1 MASRA
6 DLSEPL
12 FTVRVDVRE
21 RGLVAALKDLGV
33 EARVESLPVADAIV
47 MGRAGEFFVER
58 KKVPDL
64 AASIKDGRLRGQR
77 PRLLEA
83 AAGDPRRVVLIVEGT
98 ERLQAGSGGMTG
110 DALWGAVMNT
120 NLRDNI
126 TVLRTA
132 DTAETAYALVKLGK
146 GAWVGTAA
154 AAADVACGGAQRT
167 PRAVRKARPGGLAAC
182 MLEAVPGMGAKRAE
196 AIATYLAA
204 DGRGGVLGF
213 CAGADAEA
221 AVARIVVGGRKVGPA
236 LAARVFA
243 ALKGKPSD
251 E

>member
-33 EARVESLPVADAIV
+33 EARVEALPVADAIV
-47 MGRAGEFFVER
+47 AGRAGEFFVER

-64 AASIKDGRLRGQR
+64 AASIKDGRLRDQR
-77 PRLLEA
+77 ARLLEA
-83 AAGDPRRVVLIVEGT
+83 AAGDPRRVVVVVEGAG
-98 ERLQAGSGGMTG
+98 RLQDGSGGVTG
-110 DALWGAVMNT
+110 DALWGAVVNT

-132 DTAETAYALVKLGK
+132 DVAETAYALVKLGK

-154 AAADVACGGAQRT
+154 AAAACGGAQRT

-243 ALKGKPSD
+243 ALTGKPSD